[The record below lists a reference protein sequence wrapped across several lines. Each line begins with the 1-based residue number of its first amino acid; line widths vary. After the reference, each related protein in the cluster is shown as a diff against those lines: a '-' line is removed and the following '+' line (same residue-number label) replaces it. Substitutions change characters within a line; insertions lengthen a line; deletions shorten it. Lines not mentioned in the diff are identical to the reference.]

1 MLNFNGELMSIT
13 RRAALTVGLGL
24 VALSVGGCRDYEF
37 LAAPPSLRGIT
48 IPLPPPSFADEG
60 LITIDL
66 EGTVPAGFVGPGT
79 KALVFEKGT
88 QRGYFVFTDTPDY
101 TIYDLLVDLEDN
113 CIETWVVSEDDEES
127 TRIDYKAV
135 LLEGEAC
142 AEDMSCSAPDLLG
155 ACVCLE
161 KWSAGC

>member
-1 MLNFNGELMSIT
+1 MRIT
-13 RRAALTVGLGL
+13 WRAAVSVGLSLGL
-24 VALSVGGCRDYEF
+24 AVVVLSVGGCREYEF
-37 LAAPPSLRGIT
+37 LAAPPTLRGIT
-48 IPLPPPSFADEG
+48 IPLPPPSFADDL
-60 LITIDL
+60 LISLDL
-66 EGTVPAGFVGPGT
+66 EGTVPVSFVGPGT
-79 KALVFEKGT
+79 EAFVFEKGT
-88 QRGYFVFTDTPDY
+88 QRGYFVFTDTNEY
-101 TIYDLLVDLEDN
+101 TVYDLLVDLDDN

-142 AEDMSCSAPDLLG
+142 ADPSCSAPDQLG